1 MNTKEENELTK
12 TNIYR
17 FKLEPNIIELVNSF
31 AKMHQY
37 DNRQDYKEAWDVWY
51 EEQEEFK
58 REELR
63 LLELG
68 YNKNVKHKIY
78 KSGRYYFRNKSN
90 METSPKKR
98 CTYITLNQDLLEN
111 MDNHIKENIN
121 GSEYTPAKGYE
132 KFCEGNKIILL
143 EEIKRLLN
151 IDKLNGDE
159 IQKKIKKTYK
169 NRYYLISR
177 NVK

>member
-1 MNTKEENELTK
+1 
-12 TNIYR
+12 
-17 FKLEPNIIELVNSF
+17 
-31 AKMHQY
+31 
-37 DNRQDYKEAWDVWY
+37 
-51 EEQEEFK
+51 
-58 REELR
+58 
-63 LLELG
+63 
-68 YNKNVKHKIY
+68 
-78 KSGRYYFRNKSN
+78 

-151 IDKLNGDE
+151 IDKLN
-159 IQKKIKKTYK
+159 
-169 NRYYLISR
+169 
-177 NVK
+177 